1 MDDIFLTARIDG
13 QRTLCISPLP
23 RKTYKE
29 AGGKGLG
36 GQFGYFVYEVNKD
49 LPHAGV
55 EIIAKA
61 ASLEA
66 ALRLFDLI
74 AGKAPVAA

>member
-1 MDDIFLTARIDG
+1 MYRGTGA
-13 QRTLCISPLP
+13 
-23 RKTYKE
+23 
-29 AGGKGLG
+29 KGLG
-36 GQFGYFVYEVNKD
+36 GEFGYFVYEVD
-49 LPHAGV
+49 ESLPQRGV

-74 AGKAPVAA
+74 TASNVSAEAA